1 MIFIFSI
8 LFSHETKGRS
18 AAGWFV
24 GLESCVWWLANSH
37 LLLLLALILHELRL
51 HLLQSD
57 LLLLL
62 FVQVGHWLEATSAN
76 TSDTSSVSP
85 HSPKSARHGR
95 FCPTSGWIDIDGA
108 TDVLSG
114 FSYRLLLRPQIDQ
127 VDELSALD
135 PGIVRVLVLWN
146 VSLRCFSWFILNDT

>member
-1 MIFIFSI
+1 MNFVFSF
-8 LFSHETKGRS
+8 LFSHETKGRR
-18 AAGWFV
+18 AAWWFV

-37 LLLLLALILHELRL
+37 LLLLLALILHELCL

-76 TSDTSSVSP
+76 TSDISTVS

-95 FCPTSGWIDIDGA
+95 FGPTSGWIDIDSS
-108 TDVLSG
+108 TVVLRG
-114 FSYRLLLRPQIDQ
+114 FSYRFLLRPQIDK
-127 VDELSALD
+127 VDKLSALD
-135 PGIVRVLVLWN
+135 PGIVRVLVLWD